1 MEVSLMCN
9 QQLNYELVIDDTNE
23 QQKILNHDS
32 LMYSNYQNSIAYR
45 SIRFLQLIFLQ
56 SKTYIFRLICTSS
69 RYTFHP
75 STLSAIFRTQLMQLI
90 EMMNL

>member
-32 LMYSNYQNSIAYR
+32 QMYSNYQNSIVLPLN
-45 SIRFLQLIFLQ
+45 IDQ
-56 SKTYIFRLICTSS
+56 
-69 RYTFHP
+69 
-75 STLSAIFRTQLMQLI
+75 
-90 EMMNL
+90 